1 MKIKNFAQFMIRES
15 VSNYY
20 LPTYEECREICDA
33 NDNFLFFESKQELD
47 GYNISIFNYRL
58 ATPQNFKN
66 PIVGKNIS
74 ANELRGLTFVFDND
88 GKVWKRFLLLDKFWN
103 MNQSECSMYSV
114 VKNYKI
120 KNIYSKEDG
129 SIASFIQLPNGKVY
143 GRSKTSFIS
152 DQAIEIQK
160 IYDNW
165 PNIQSFVNWCMDN
178 DIVPIFEYVAPTNR
192 IVVPYANT
200 DLILLRMRD
209 NLTGE
214 YLDIDNY
221 VDKLDGISIAENIKG
236 LTLDDLVELQSVESG
251 KEGWIVQFENGK
263 MVKIKTQWYQSLHG
277 LFTMELERENTL
289 IALIINETI
298 DDVLSQLSETETRKR
313 EEVQKITDVINNFIK
328 KKSEEIDELM
338 KEFKGDVRDFAIK
351 NNKNPNFRFCMS
363 IINKGEDKIKL
374 IKDFIL
380 IQTKNLMA
388 ARQWLK
394 ENSL

>member
-66 PIVGKNIS
+66 PILDKNIS

-165 PNIQSFVNWCMDN
+165 PNIQTFVNWCMNN

-209 NLTGE
+209 NATGE

-236 LTLDDLVELQSVESG
+236 LTLDDLVELKSVESG

-263 MVKIKTQWYQSLHG
+263 MIKIKTEWYSRLHG

-298 DDVLSQLSETETRKR
+298 DDVLSQLGETETKKR

-328 KKSEEIDELM
+328 NKSEEIDELM

-351 NNKNPNFRFCMS
+351 NKKNPNFKFCMD

>member
-47 GYNISIFNYRL
+47 GYDISIFNYRL

-66 PIVGKNIS
+66 PILDKNIS

-152 DQAIEIQK
+152 DQATEIQK

-165 PNIQSFVNWCMDN
+165 PNIQTFVNWCMNN

-209 NLTGE
+209 NATGE

-236 LTLDDLVELQSVESG
+236 LTLDDLVELKSVESG

-263 MVKIKTQWYQSLHG
+263 MIKIKTEWYSRLHG

-298 DDVLSQLSETETRKR
+298 DDVLSQLGETETKKR

-328 KKSEEIDELM
+328 NKSEEIDELM

-351 NNKNPNFRFCMS
+351 NKKNPNFKFCMD

>member
-1 MKIKNFAQFMIRES
+1 MKIKRFAQFMIKES

-33 NDNFLFFESKQELD
+33 NDNFLFFEMKMELD

-74 ANELRGLTFVFDND
+74 ANELRGLTFVFDSD
-88 GKVWKRFLLLDKFWN
+88 GKLWKRFLLLDKFWN

-114 VKNYKI
+114 LKNFKI
-120 KNIYSKEDG
+120 KSIYSKEDG
-129 SIASFIQLPNGKVY
+129 SIASFIQLPNGKIY

-152 DQAIEIQK
+152 EQAIEVQK

-165 PNIQSFVNWCMDN
+165 PNIKKFVNWCLSN
-178 DIVPIFEYVAPTNR
+178 DIIPIFEYVAPTNR

-209 NLTGE
+209 NNTGE
-214 YLDIDNY
+214 YLNIDDY
-221 VDKLDGISIAENIKG
+221 TDLLDGISVAENIKD
-236 LTLDDLVELQSVESG
+236 LTLDDLVELKSVVTG
-251 KEGWIVQFENGK
+251 REGWIVQFENGK
-263 MVKIKTQWYQSLHG
+263 MVKLKSEWYSSLHG
-277 LFTMELERENTL
+277 LYTMELERENTL
-289 IALIINETI
+289 ISLIINETI
-298 DDVLSQLSETETRKR
+298 DDVLSQLGETETKKR
-313 EEVQKITDVINNFIK
+313 EEVENITSIINNFIK
-328 KKSEEIDELM
+328 VKSQEIDDLM
-338 KEFKGDVRDFAIK
+338 KEFNGDVRDFAIK
-351 NNKNPNFRFCMS
+351 NKKNPNFSFCMG

-380 IQTKNLMA
+380 IKTKNLMA

-394 ENSL
+394 ENS